1 MDQDLALAVAAEL
14 HRRDVSCRLERDAG
28 SGYRV
33 RVQLLE
39 DREALWDVHGDL
51 LEGRVLRDG
60 ALRGFVSLP
69 VVRGVSSSG
78 LAELVANQRYD
89 QLSASGRSGSL
100 ADPAT
105 RGRQRQDQTT
115 GRRRRP
121 AALFWLLVAMVAVML
136 LLYLLDGRR

>member
-89 QLSASGRSGSL
+89 RCARKGGQGRSPTPQRAAAS
-100 ADPAT
+100 ART
-105 RGRQRQDQTT
+105 RPRDDGA
-115 GRRRRP
+115 GLRP
-121 AALFWLLVAMVAVML
+121 CSGCCWPWSP
-136 LLYLLDGRR
+136 